1 MIENLLRLEKI
12 INYKFKNI
20 NHLKKAI
27 IHKSF
32 DSKYN
37 YENLEFL
44 GDRVLGLIISK
55 KLLNLY
61 PNEKEGSL
69 DKKLASLVNKNLC
82 YNVAKNLKIEKFVK
96 IGNTKSN
103 LQIVQNK
110 IISDCIEGVIGAIYV
125 DGGFEAAEKFILKNW
140 RPYLRNSVNTQ
151 IDSKTQLQEISLKK
165 YKILPIYKLLSNT
178 GPRHNPIFKVAVK
191 IKNTKFIEGSGNS
204 KKNAQQVAAS
214 NFLKIY
220 KDELAR

>member
-103 LQIVQNK
+103 LQIAQNK

>member
-103 LQIVQNK
+103 LQIAQNK

-204 KKNAQQVAAS
+204 KKNAQQAAAS